1 MYTPFLWTHDNI
13 SSKLLPI
20 EKQGTQFSVAADGS
34 LITIDVNIFLYHFV
48 DSYMFHCLLFNVT
61 VLGTCSV

>member
-34 LITIDVNIFLYHFV
+34 LITIDVNIF
-48 DSYMFHCLLFNVT
+48 
-61 VLGTCSV
+61 